1 VRIIA
6 ATNKDLQVEVD
17 AKRFREDLY
26 FRLKAVTLH
35 IPPLRKRKGDIEEL
49 VNFFLEKTAAQNK
62 IPVPKITPEAMNYL
76 IEYSWP
82 GNIRELKNTIES
94 AVTLNITGTLEESLF
109 MQLLR
114 REPPRE
120 ESRNL
125 PVSLHKSGA
134 DFEREMIYRAL
145 IEIKKDL
152 VDLKQAFFER
162 PQNNGSSIN
171 GYSVEEIS
179 PLYEVEKNSI
189 IKALNYSKGNKRLAA
204 KALKISERTLYRKI
218 KEYDIE
224 I

>member
-1 VRIIA
+1 
-6 ATNKDLQVEVD
+6 
-17 AKRFREDLY
+17 
-26 FRLKAVTLH
+26 
-35 IPPLRKRKGDIEEL
+35 
-49 VNFFLEKTAAQNK
+49 
-62 IPVPKITPEAMNYL
+62 
-76 IEYSWP
+76 
-82 GNIRELKNTIES
+82 
-94 AVTLNITGTLEESLF
+94 
-109 MQLLR
+109 
-114 REPPRE
+114 
-120 ESRNL
+120 
-125 PVSLHKSGA
+125 
-134 DFEREMIYRAL
+134 YRAL